1 MYLLVFV
8 QSAYILQIS
17 YCVLSCSKSE
27 TLRTSKGV
35 VAVLAKGAFADL
47 AEEHTGVGL
56 RIAHADITL
65 VYLLEAD
72 FGRLVFDYDLV
83 KLGVH

>member
-1 MYLLVFV
+1 M
-8 QSAYILQIS
+8 
-17 YCVLSCSKSE
+17 
-27 TLRTSKGV
+27 
-35 VAVLAKGAFADL
+35 AKGAFADL